1 MERIFEIGNFLLF
14 NACEIFTPILHNNL
28 KEPIVNLEK
37 DNEAKEIWCSI
48 EVDKPLIGMNIDNIS
63 LKLFGSFT
71 VGKLIV

>member
-1 MERIFEIGNFLLF
+1 
-14 NACEIFTPILHNNL
+14 LHNNL

-48 EVDKPLIGMNIDNIS
+48 EVDKPLIVMNIDNIS